1 MPEINEY
8 GQTVGDALP
17 DWHGA
22 SVLQRTVLEGRWCR
36 LEPLVDPIALRRR
49 STGSVEK
56 RMMTRWYLSP
66 WWISAQNVR
75 WG

>member
-36 LEPLVDPIALRRR
+36 LEPLDPAV
-49 STGSVEK
+49 SSGS
-56 RMMTRWYLSP
+56 
-66 WWISAQNVR
+66 AA
-75 WG
+75 GHAG